1 VNADPHKPLR
11 DDVRLLGELLGDT
24 LRAHG
29 GEALFDTVE
38 RVRSLSKAARTGET
52 GHPTDAGADRHPTNA
67 GADLQVTDVGADLQV
82 GPFRELSSL
91 LARLPVGS
99 ATPLARAF
107 AHFLNLANVAEQH
120 HRIRRRRAYLADPR
134 SRPQAG
140 SCQETFERL
149 VAAGIAPGDLFDA
162 LCTLRIELVLTA
174 HPTEVSRRTL
184 IHKYNRIAEL
194 LAERDHVDLTVPERE
209 EVTAA
214 LRREIVS
221 AWETDEVRHDRPSP
235 LDEVRGG
242 LIVFEQSLWHA
253 VPVFLRSVDA
263 ALRRVTGRGLPLE
276 VAPVR
281 FGSWIG
287 GDRDGNPNVTPEVTR
302 RTCLLARWQAA
313 DLYLGEVNALRD
325 ELSMS
330 RGSPELAAATRNA
343 HEPYR
348 ALLRGVRTR
357 LVATRDWVEAAL
369 AKDVPPPE
377 EAYLEAESLAE
388 PLRLCHRSLVETGD
402 EIIAGGRLADLLRR
416 VATFGVTLAR
426 LDIRQESDR
435 HTEALAAITRARG
448 LGSYAEWD
456 EARRVAFL
464 AGEMTD
470 GRPLP
475 RALADGGDDVAD
487 VLETFRV
494 IASIPH
500 ESLGAYVITMTRQA
514 SDILAVKV
522 LQDAAG
528 VERPLRVVPLFE
540 TSGDLQRAADV
551 IACVLS
557 IDAYKAS
564 IGRRQEVM
572 VGYSDSSKD
581 VGRLSA
587 AWELYKAQEAIVETC
602 RRSGVDV
609 TLFHGRGGSVGRG
622 GGPTYLALRSQP
634 SGSIDGTI
642 RVTEQGEMIQ
652 ALFGLPGIATRTM
665 EVYTTGTLDAWL
677 TPAPAPKDEWR
688 ACMDRLSADGA
699 RAYRSY
705 VHENPSFVEYF
716 RTATPLP
723 ELERVNIGSR
733 PARRKAAAGISTL
746 RAIPWQLAWTQ
757 TRLIL
762 GAWLGTEEALE
773 RAAQRGELDELRRM
787 YREWPHFRSVMDLTA
802 MVLAKTDARIAAEY
816 ERRLAPEHLRP
827 LGTELRGRLER
838 AIRATLDVTG
848 HRDVLEENP
857 VLRRSIDVRN
867 PYVDPI
873 NLVQIEILRRI
884 RLGGPEGPPLRPEG
898 VEGPPLRSEGV
909 AGPPVS
915 QDVDAGER
923 LGDAFVVTV
932 NGIAAGMR
940 NAG

>member
-1 VNADPHKPLR
+1 MSADPHKPLR
-11 DDVRLLGELLGDT
+11 DDVRLLGDLLGET

-29 GEALFDTVE
+29 GERLFDTVE
-38 RVRSLSKAARTGET
+38 RVRSLSKASRAGEA
-52 GHPTDAGADRHPTNA
+52 GAGADQA
-67 GADLQVTDVGADLQV
+67 
-82 GPFRELSSL
+82 GPFRELASL
-91 LARLPVGS
+91 LAALPVES

-120 HRIRRRRAYLADPR
+120 HRIRRRRAYLADPE

-149 VAAGIAPGDLFDA
+149 VAAGIAPGELFDA
-162 LCTLRIELVLTA
+162 VCTLRIELVLTA

-184 IHKYNRIAEL
+184 IHKYNRIAQL

-209 EVTAA
+209 AVTEA

-253 VPVFLRSVDA
+253 IPAFLRSVDA
-263 ALRRVTGRGLPLE
+263 ALRRVAGRALPLE
-276 VAPVR
+276 VAPIR

-302 RTCLLARWQAA
+302 RACLLARWQAA

-330 RGSPELAAATRNA
+330 RGSPELAAAVGHV

-357 LVATRDWVEAAL
+357 LLATRDWVEAAL
-369 AKDVPPPE
+369 GKDIPPPD
-377 EAYLEAESLAE
+377 EAYLEADSLAE
-388 PLRLCHRSLVETGD
+388 PLRLCHRSLAATGD
-402 EIIAGGRLADLLRR
+402 EVIAGGRLADLLRR
-416 VATFGVTLAR
+416 VATFGLTLAR

-435 HTEALAAITRARG
+435 HAETLAAITRARG
-448 LGSYAEWD
+448 MGSYAEWD
-456 EARRVAFL
+456 EARRVEFL
-464 AGEMTD
+464 AGEMRG
-470 GRPLP
+470 GRPVVPDL
-475 RALADGGDDVAD
+475 DSGDDEVAD
-487 VLETFRV
+487 VLDTFRT
-494 IASIPH
+494 IARIPR

-514 SDILAVKV
+514 SDILAVTV
-522 LQDAAG
+522 LQQAAG

-540 TSGDLQRAADV
+540 TADDLRRAPDV
-551 IACVLS
+551 VARVLCV
-557 IDAYKAS
+557 DAYRAS
-564 IGRRQEVM
+564 IGGRQEVM

-587 AWELYKAQEAIVETC
+587 AWELYKAQEAIVDTC

-642 RVTEQGEMIQ
+642 RVTEQGEMMQ

-665 EVYTTGTLDAWL
+665 EVYTSGTLDAWL
-677 TPAPAPKDEWR
+677 TPAAPPHERWR

-699 RAYRSY
+699 RAYRGY
-705 VHENPSFVEYF
+705 VHENPSFLEYF

-723 ELERVNIGSR
+723 ELELVNIGSR
-733 PARRKAAAGISTL
+733 PARRKATAGIAAL
-746 RAIPWQLAWTQ
+746 RAIPWQFSWTQ

-762 GAWLGTEEALE
+762 GAWLGTEDALE

-816 ERRLAPEHLRP
+816 ERRLAPDALRP
-827 LGTELRGRLER
+827 LGADLRGRLAR
-838 AIRATLDVTG
+838 AVRATLDVTG
-848 HRDVLEENP
+848 HQQLLAENQVLQ
-857 VLRRSIDVRN
+857 RSIDVRN

-873 NLVQIEILRRI
+873 NLVQIEVLRRL
-884 RLGGPEGPPLRPEG
+884 REG
-898 VEGPPLRSEGV
+898 
-909 AGPPVS
+909 
-915 QDVDAGER
+915 DADER
-923 LGDAFVVTV
+923 LRDAFVVTV